1 MKSASIQQ
9 SKRTFRK
16 QLAARPVAEKLRMLD
31 ALRERTLAIRRAS
44 DSGAKKKAII
54 QEKPLRQR
62 RSLRGDRPLITN
74 NN

>member
-1 MKSASIQQ
+1 MKSASIEQ

-62 RSLRGDRPLITN
+62 TKSPWRPSPDN
-74 NN
+74 Q